1 MPDTLIR
8 GADRAVV
15 RRAGRDGDAIAP
27 LSPRL
32 R

>member
-8 GADRAVV
+8 DAARAAV
-15 RRAGRDGDAIAP
+15 RRAGRGGDAIAP